1 MCNKTP
7 PAIELLLITFL
18 QTWRTTESNDFEKKK
33 YKSFITKLV
42 VAMKRNITVK
52 KQ

>member
-1 MCNKTP
+1 M
-7 PAIELLLITFL
+7 IL
-18 QTWRTTESNDFEKKK
+18 KKK

-52 KQ
+52 KQQKTKEKNSEQV